1 MICSFIVQLDLQVAL
16 LIKSILK
23 NKDFS
28 LQFICVLYLCGGHR
42 GMTLTDW
49 EEGRKAYLLSVL
61 SPAQGQLNAANCML

>member
-1 MICSFIVQLDLQVAL
+1 MICSFIVQLDLYVSL

-23 NKDFS
+23 SKDFS

-49 EEGRKAYLLSVL
+49 EVGRKAYLLSVL